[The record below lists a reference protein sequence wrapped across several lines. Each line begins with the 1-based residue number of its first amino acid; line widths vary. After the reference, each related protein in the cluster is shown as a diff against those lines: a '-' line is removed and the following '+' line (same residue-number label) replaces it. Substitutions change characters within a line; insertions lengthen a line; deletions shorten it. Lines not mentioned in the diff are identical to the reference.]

1 MAVSNLPI
9 GRDKFNIAVICALGS
24 ESNAVEGIFDVVW
37 PRPTGLGKSNNDPNT
52 YTLGQIGYWNV
63 VLAYLPH
70 KGKVSSASTSAMLL
84 ASFPK
89 IELVIVAGVCGGV
102 PNPPSRRDDEIIL
115 GDVIISTEVQQFDFG
130 RLHEGGLEQKHTV
143 ADSLGRAPS
152 ELRTFI
158 KYLSG
163 FTGRNQLTEDT
174 RAYLMELLGKPG
186 FHSSQYPGVEADRL
200 FPVNYHHVHRIAAT
214 CGGVCSEAEGRACEK
229 AIGGSCRELGC
240 DERKLL
246 SRPRLQKL
254 REKALNQ
261 SRCEGAINPDL
272 RIFFGPIASGDQ
284 VIRSATRRDSIAESH
299 GVIAFEMEGA
309 GVWDNR
315 STVVIKSV
323 SDYADS
329 HKDKDWQPYSA
340 AVAAAC
346 MKAFLKQF
354 ADVDPNAKLEPPRR
368 QTFEMKSAYPK
379 ANLIRL
385 LTPLTLLLLPMSFM
399 LLVWAA
405 RWEIPETTPLEPV
418 DRGLDPTRPIFGILG
433 KTGVGK
439 SSFIDLLGGR
449 NRSGH
454 PPEICH
460 GLESCTSELDY
471 YEATVDSTPIYL
483 IDTPGFDDMRLT
495 DELIMTLI
503 VDTIQR
509 DKLLKGLIYL
519 HDITQPRFGRLAANA
534 SILLSQTL

>member
-1 MAVSNLPI
+1 MAVSSLPI
-9 GRDKFNIAVICALGS
+9 GRDQFNIAVICALGS
-24 ESNAVEGIFDVVW
+24 ESNAVEGIFDEVW

-52 YTLGQIGYWNV
+52 YTLGRIGYWNV

-84 ASFPK
+84 ASFPQ
-89 IELVIVAGVCGGV
+89 IELVIVVGVCGGV
-102 PNPPSRRDDEIIL
+102 PHPQSHRDDEIIL
-115 GDVIISTEVQQFDFG
+115 GDVIISTEVVQFDFG
-130 RLHEGGLEQKHTV
+130 RLHEGGFEQKRTV

-163 FTGRNQLTEDT
+163 YIGRNRLREDT
-174 RAYLMELLGKPG
+174 GAYLMELLEKPG
-186 FHSSQYPGVEADRL
+186 FHSSRYPGVEADRL
-200 FPVNYHHVHRIAAT
+200 FPVNYRHVHRAAGT
-214 CGGVCSEAEGRACEK
+214 CGGVCSEAEGRVCET
-229 AIGGSCRELGC
+229 AIGASCRELGC
-240 DERKLL
+240 DEGKLL
-246 SRPRLQKL
+246 RRPRLRRLLEADDPKL
-254 REKALNQ
+254 GL
-261 SRCEGAINPDL
+261 CEGIISPDL
-272 RIFFGPIASGDQ
+272 RILFGPIASGDQ
-284 VIRSATRRDSIAESH
+284 VIRSATHRDRIAESH

-368 QTFEMKSAYPK
+368 QTFEIEAASSK
-379 ANLIRL
+379 AHLTRL
-385 LTPLTLLLLPMSFM
+385 LALFAIFLLPMSSM
-399 LLVWAA
+399 LLVWAG
-405 RWEIPETTPLEPV
+405 RWETPETPPLEPV
-418 DRGLDPTRPIFGILG
+418 NRGLDTTRPIFGILG

-449 NRSGH
+449 NRSGY
-454 PPEICH
+454 PPEVCH
-460 GLESCTSELDY
+460 GLESCM
-471 YEATVDSTPIYL
+471 TVYL
-483 IDTPGFDDMRLT
+483 LLGFAL
-495 DELIMTLI
+495 
-503 VDTIQR
+503 
-509 DKLLKGLIYL
+509 
-519 HDITQPRFGRLAANA
+519 
-534 SILLSQTL
+534 